1 MRFAVEFILDHV
13 REIAQAFFMKKVL
26 PAIDAIDTQIET
38 LKKEVVDLEGHRE
51 RFLASIDGSS
61 RFGDQ
66 PLISGL
72 R

>member
-1 MRFAVEFILDHV
+1 
-13 REIAQAFFMKKVL
+13 MKKVL

-38 LKKEVVDLEGHRE
+38 LKREVVDLEGHRE